1 MFTGTLPVNAQKSLA
16 VLGKAKCL
24 PKQTYL
30 AGGSGLALHLGH
42 RVSVDFDFFAPESF
56 NQETLA
62 KNLSEHGK
70 FSVTRTAPD
79 TLLGVFENTKFSI
92 FCYKYPLI
100 SEPIDYLGI
109 RVASKID
116 IGAMKIAAIMDRG
129 TKKDFI
135 DLYFLSKDNLLLDD
149 CLIYYDKKY
158 GVLANNVYS
167 IVTSMSYFDQAE
179 KSEMPKMLKP
189 VDWKDVKTFFERESI
204 RLAKRHL
211 R

>member
-1 MFTGTLPVNAQKSLA
+1 MFTGTLPVDAQKSLA

-42 RVSVDFDFFAPESF
+42 RVSVDFDFFTPESF

-62 KNLSEHGK
+62 KKLSEYGK
-70 FSVTRTAPD
+70 FSITRTAPD
-79 TLLGVFENTKFSI
+79 TLLGIFENTKFSI
-92 FCYKYPLI
+92 FRYKYPLI
-100 SEPIDYLGI
+100 SAPVDCLEIN
-109 RVASKID
+109 VASKID

-135 DLYFLSKDNLLLDD
+135 DLYFLSKDKLSLDD
-149 CLIYYDKKY
+149 CLNYYDKKY
-158 GVLANNVYS
+158 DVLANNIYS

-179 KSEMPKMLKP
+179 ESEMPKMLKP
-189 VDWKDVKTFFERESI
+189 VSWKDVKTFFEREAI
-204 RLAKRHL
+204 RLAKKYF
-211 R
+211 